1 MHPDNSAA
9 GHARLT
15 ITLGPGQRAAL
26 EELANR
32 NNATLAFVVRYALR
46 RFIEDSGQGRLPLEF
61 PSTVV
66 VTPNSLREH

>member
-1 MHPDNSAA
+1 MSSDDSAA
-9 GHARLT
+9 GQARLT

-26 EELANR
+26 EEIAIR

-66 VTPNSLREH
+66 VTPDSLQQS